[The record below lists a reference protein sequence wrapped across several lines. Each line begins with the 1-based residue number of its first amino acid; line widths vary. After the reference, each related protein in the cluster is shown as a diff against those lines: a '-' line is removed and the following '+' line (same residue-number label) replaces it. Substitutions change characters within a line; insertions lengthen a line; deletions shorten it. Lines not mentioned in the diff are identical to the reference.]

1 VYNIHASAYLIMTPA
16 CGSEKCAGMNGERI
30 TWFYAGGGGGPPA
43 GYGRRTPRRL
53 RLRLL
58 AMDGLTERRAT
69 LRAALA
75 FLALEPREPE
85 RRLLHR
91 GREAAAGGAENG
103 GYRSLTAATSG
114 NVRAKPRR

>member
-1 VYNIHASAYLIMTPA
+1 
-16 CGSEKCAGMNGERI
+16 
-30 TWFYAGGGGGPPA
+30 
-43 GYGRRTPRRL
+43 
-53 RLRLL
+53 
-58 AMDGLTERRAT
+58 MDGLTERRAT

-91 GREAAAGGAENG
+91 GREAAAGRGAENG

>member
-1 VYNIHASAYLIMTPA
+1 MANESHGFTPA
-16 CGSEKCAGMNGERI
+16 AAVAHLR
-30 TWFYAGGGGGPPA
+30 

-91 GREAAAGGAENG
+91 GREAAAGGRG
-103 GYRSLTAATSG
+103 WGC
-114 NVRAKPRR
+114 